1 MKTQLEQRLKELR
14 AEYESG
20 QKILADIEQKLVDLE
35 NRKKNLKET
44 LLRISG
50 AVELLEELLEE
61 SGKATGPVISAEEGV
76 SSFTG
81 PAKSVEVPMV
91 LREPIEEARELLVAA
106 GLSVGEVTEKRGILP
121 IGINEGEVIR
131 QAPMPGSA
139 VAKGSPVNLV
149 VAVKGKILPSDGDRS
164 LCDSFRDHS

>member
-20 QKILADIEQKLVDLE
+20 QKILTDIEQKLVYLE
-35 NRKKNLKET
+35 NRKKNLNET

-61 SGKATGPVISAEEGV
+61 SGEAPSPETSTTAGS
-76 SSFTG
+76 
-81 PAKSVEVPMV
+81 PAPADPEKNMEVPTV
-91 LREPIEEARELLVAA
+91 LRKPLEKAREILVAA

-121 IGINEGEVIR
+121 VGVINGDVIR
-131 QAPMPGSA
+131 QAPMPGEA
-139 VAKGSPVNLV
+139 VAKGSPVNLI

-164 LCDSFRDHS
+164 YCGAFTDNG